1 MLLDAGGDG
10 EDVGIEDDVLGREA
24 LGDEQFVGALADL
37 DLALLGVGLA
47 GLVERHDDDGGAIVA
62 DLAGEP
68 EELLLAFLHADRI
81 DDRLARDAFEAGLDH
96 RPFRAV
102 DHDRHPGDVGLGGDQ
117 LQEGGHRRLG
127 VEQAL
132 VHVDVDHLGA
142 VLDLLARDLD
152 RGGII
157 AGHDQLLEFG
167 RAGDVGALADIDESR
182 RQQLRGFGGRFSG
195 FDWSGRC
202 HWVWRFL

>member
-1 MLLDAGGDG
+1 MMDVRAARLDLAARLDEVERVAAMLVDPGRDR

-24 LGDEQFVGALADL
+24 VGDEQFVGALADL

-47 GLVERHDDDGGAIVA
+47 GLVERHDDDRGAVIA
-62 DLAGEP
+62 DLAGVG

-81 DDRLARDAFEAGLDH
+81 DDRLARDAFEPGLDH
-96 RPFRAV
+96 APFRAV
-102 DHDRHPGDVGLGGDQ
+102 DHERHAGDVGLGGDQ
-117 LQEGGHRRLG
+117 LQEGDHRRLG

-132 VHVDVDHLGA
+132 VHVDVDDLRA

-157 AGHDQLLEFG
+157 V
-167 RAGDVGALADIDESR
+167 RP
-182 RQQLRGFGGRFSG
+182 
-195 FDWSGRC
+195 
-202 HWVWRFL
+202 